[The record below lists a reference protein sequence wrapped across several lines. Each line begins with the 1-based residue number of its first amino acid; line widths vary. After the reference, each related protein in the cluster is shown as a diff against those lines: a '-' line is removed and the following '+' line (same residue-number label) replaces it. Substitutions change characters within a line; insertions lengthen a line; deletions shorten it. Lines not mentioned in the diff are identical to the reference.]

1 MPATARFFELIL
13 IPLTEKPRTRKELT
27 DPLKVQ
33 EAISYLNR
41 FCARFRW
48 LVVGLLLVSL
58 YKGAA
63 PTTQA
68 GENNDVKV
76 LLRLEGE
83 IAQAW
88 VQRDRQ
94 TLEQILADDFTLAG
108 TGDSL
113 IGKSQYIAGLDNPEF
128 RTTSAIIE
136 DVRIRVYGDAA
147 VVTGRATYQGWS
159 KKRGKYVHRLRFTDT
174 FIQRDSTWKCVA
186 THASALAAE

>member
-1 MPATARFFELIL
+1 VLIL
-13 IPLTEKPRTRKELT
+13 PSFDI
-27 DPLKVQ
+27 
-33 EAISYLNR
+33 I
-41 FCARFRW
+41 
-48 LVVGLLLVSL
+48 
-58 YKGAA
+58 

-88 VQRDRQ
+88 VQRDTQ

-113 IGKSQYIAGLDNPEF
+113 IGKSQYIAGL
-128 RTTSAIIE
+128 
-136 DVRIRVYGDAA
+136 
-147 VVTGRATYQGWS
+147 
-159 KKRGKYVHRLRFTDT
+159 
-174 FIQRDSTWKCVA
+174 A